1 MTSRRIVLFR
11 NTSAILLPIKSS
23 GLGKKTSGLCTKD
36 EKYGYLE
43 CEKTAKSKGEKFMT
57 SPSKSQIKELL
68 DRLQDLR
75 GHL

>member
-1 MTSRRIVLFR
+1 MQKDKSEIR
-11 NTSAILLPIKSS
+11 NPNFAICNV
-23 GLGKKTSGLCTKD
+23 LCTKD

-43 CEKTAKSKGEKFMT
+43 CEKTAKSKGETFMT

-68 DRLQDLR
+68 DRLEDLR